1 MAAQNLKLFICDLL
15 QSKNNYIIF
24 CGTRALW
31 PIIFFLPKVQVDLHQ
46 LLLNGINELRG
57 I

>member
-24 CGTRALW
+24 CGTRELW